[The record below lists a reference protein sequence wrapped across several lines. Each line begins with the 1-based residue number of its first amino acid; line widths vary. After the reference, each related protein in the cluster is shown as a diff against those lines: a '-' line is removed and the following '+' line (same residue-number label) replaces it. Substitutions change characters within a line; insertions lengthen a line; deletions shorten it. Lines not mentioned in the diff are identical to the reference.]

1 MLPDGKPF
9 ADSLAMLGVAPG
21 CDFFVQDAGRWQ
33 WVREP
38 WNPGVAVCIRLDE
51 YQQVELAT
59 DGCVLSELSHWCLTP
74 DGGSAAHKHLIS
86 LVMRS

>member
-38 WNPGVAVCIRLDE
+38 WNPGVAVCIR
-51 YQQVELAT
+51 
-59 DGCVLSELSHWCLTP
+59 
-74 DGGSAAHKHLIS
+74 
-86 LVMRS
+86 